1 MPLGIFDSLFPFVF
15 LGCLVIGGGG
25 GLLSTSRRL
34 GELEI
39 LLVFLAMDSLSV
51 AWAHMPLGR
60 GVSPNS
66 QDNWCFWVQM
76 PLVPDLFFLISDSY
90 LAFEIGFGIFVFWA
104 LSLDLGSLPSNL

>member
-76 PLVPDLFFLISDSY
+76 GDISRKKIS
-90 LAFEIGFGIFVFWA
+90 
-104 LSLDLGSLPSNL
+104 LSHQT

>member
-25 GLLSTSRRL
+25 GFLSTSRRL

-66 QDNWCFWVQM
+66 QDSWCFWVQM
-76 PLVPDLFFLISDSY
+76 PLVPDHGRSPPCLEQALVPFL
-90 LAFEIGFGIFVFWA
+90 G
-104 LSLDLGSLPSNL
+104 DLGSLINPFKIKKKN

>member
-15 LGCLVIGGGG
+15 LGCLIIGGGG

-39 LLVFLAMDSLSV
+39 FLVFLAMDSLSV

-66 QDNWCFWVQM
+66 QGAQM
-76 PLVPDLFFLISDSY
+76 PLAPNLIMHFS
-90 LAFEIGFGIFVFWA
+90 FEDPEIQ
-104 LSLDLGSLPSNL
+104 STKKLGC

>member
-60 GVSPNS
+60 GVSLNS

-76 PLVPDLFFLISDSY
+76 PLAPK
-90 LAFEIGFGIFVFWA
+90 FVQ
-104 LSLDLGSLPSNL
+104 SKNKY